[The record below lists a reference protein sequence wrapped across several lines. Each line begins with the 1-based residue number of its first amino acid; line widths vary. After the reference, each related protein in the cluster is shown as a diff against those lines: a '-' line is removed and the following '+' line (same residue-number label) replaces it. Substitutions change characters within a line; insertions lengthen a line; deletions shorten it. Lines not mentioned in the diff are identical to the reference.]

1 MILIDGTNLL
11 WTVKE
16 SSDDY
21 ERITEVQLCEMLD
34 TYLVLAGEEG
44 EIVFDGAGPPD
55 TGIFG
60 GVTHL
65 EIFFSGFNKDADTVI
80 EEKVLATGAPQRL
93 TVVSSDRRLRLA
105 AAGQRSAALKSDLFW
120 NQVRKELAG
129 KKPRSQEPQ
138 EKQEGLTESET
149 DQWMDMFGL

>member
-34 TYLVLAGEEG
+34 KYLVLTGEEG

-55 TGIFG
+55 TAIFA
-60 GVTHL
+60 GVKYL
-65 EIFFSGFNKDADTVI
+65 EIFFSGFSKDADTVI
-80 EEKVLATGAPQRL
+80 EEKVLATGAPGRL

-105 AAGQRSAALKSDLFW
+105 AAERKSTSLKADFFW
-120 NQVRKELAG
+120 NLVCRELAR
-129 KKPRSQEPQ
+129 KKPAAQEPQ

-149 DQWMDMFGL
+149 DKWLDVFGL